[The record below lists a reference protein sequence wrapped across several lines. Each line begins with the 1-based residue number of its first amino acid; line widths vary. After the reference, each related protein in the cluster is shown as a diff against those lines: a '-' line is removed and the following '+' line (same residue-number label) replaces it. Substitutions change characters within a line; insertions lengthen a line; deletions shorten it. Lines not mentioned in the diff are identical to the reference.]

1 MRSASNENPHAW
13 DIAVIDRL
21 LASQPPEVTRLRA
34 GDMIL
39 PRSFVKAAR
48 DILAANG
55 AQTEAAF
62 DGGVVLW
69 PGGVIPYVFDGN
81 VTALHEKMFLDGA
94 AEWASVANLTFV
106 PRTNQTDYV

>member
-1 MRSASNENPHAW
+1 MRSDSNENPHAW

-62 DGGVVLW
+62 
-69 PGGVIPYVFDGN
+69 
-81 VTALHEKMFLDGA
+81 
-94 AEWASVANLTFV
+94 
-106 PRTNQTDYV
+106 